1 MSLKKNK
8 NCMYYDELKN
18 DNIRLDNKFFLKK
31 LLIQNCNKK
40 KFIIKKT
47 KQHGFGTHLSTPL
60 TYSCYYVLG

>member
-8 NCMYYDELKN
+8 NFMYYDELKN

-40 KFIIKKT
+40 KFIIKK
-47 KQHGFGTHLSTPL
+47 KNNMALAHIYQHH
-60 TYSCYYVLG
+60 

>member
-8 NCMYYDELKN
+8 NFMYYDELKN

-40 KFIIKKT
+40 NS
-47 KQHGFGTHLSTPL
+47 L
-60 TYSCYYVLG
+60 